1 MPSIDCTP
9 LIPPLSPDQVVALPL
24 TDVSPEMGPTEMCP
38 GKKLRFYRGYRC
50 QDHLRMATTAGT
62 IAIFD
67 YKTLHRGPGNAHAT
81 KERAMVSMVPP
92 PRPPARPRARLP
104 WGLTSCNRQPG
115 VLQDV
120 LPQHRGGDQPRHL
133 AAADAPP
140 AAILGTVHVAPAQ
153 SRCTVCRVTRTR
165 AWSPQNKPEVRFFS
179 RCPPTYVAPPPTR

>member
-92 PRPPARPRARLP
+92 PARPPARAR
-104 WGLTSCNRQPG
+104 GSPG
-115 VLQDV
+115 
-120 LPQHRGGDQPRHL
+120 
-133 AAADAPP
+133 ASPP
-140 AAILGTVHVAPAQ
+140 ATANQVFSKMFFLNTEAAINRGISLLQTLHQRRYWEQFTWHPRSLDAQ
-153 SRCTVCRVTRTR
+153 FAV
-165 AWSPQNKPEVRFFS
+165 
-179 RCPPTYVAPPPTR
+179 